1 MQSAAMQHYAVF
13 ATVVA
18 LQLLFLA
25 GWTGTVR
32 VLRKQWVNPEDA
44 KLNKGEQTEQD
55 HPDVLRAK
63 RAHLNALENAV
74 PFFVVGYLY
83 ASVASSERSV
93 LIYFGTFV
101 AARILHSVFYLW
113 GRQPFR
119 TLTFAIGLMAT
130 VGMAVQ
136 VLRTAL

>member
-83 ASVASSERSV
+83 AGVASSERSV